1 MCIIL
6 YKGISKSPSDV
17 VIFEQTDTRQKNE
30 RKKKKMLENA
40 RGMFPRQREKQMQSH
55 QDRNLYGMISETTR
69 NQCVKIKVRK
79 RKS

>member
-1 MCIIL
+1 MCIIV

-30 RKKKKMLENA
+30 RKKKKLENT

-55 QDRNLYGMISETTR
+55 QDRNLYGMISGTTR

>member
-30 RKKKKMLENA
+30 RKKKMLENA

-69 NQCVKIKVRK
+69 NQRVKIKVRK

>member
-30 RKKKKMLENA
+30 RKKKMLENA